1 MSGSQNPCGFGM
13 SVHLFFSWPAYTLR
27 SDLFFVSIFLM
38 LATLLSLALSHQLPH
53 LSRNDSARDWIFH
66 LLNPFPMI
74 VCHLSHTHG
83 VLVTKIFRF
92 GWIVR
97 SIDQLWIALHNVN
110 FPITLT
116 YCPVS
121 FGTFAPVDVGV
132 VLFCFPVS
140 SGRRLLP

>member
-1 MSGSQNPCGFGM
+1 
-13 SVHLFFSWPAYTLR
+13 
-27 SDLFFVSIFLM
+27 M

-53 LSRNDSARDWIFH
+53 VSRNDSAGDWIFH
-66 LLNPFPMI
+66 VLNPFPII

-97 SIDQLWIALHNVN
+97 SIEQLWIALHNEN

-116 YCPVS
+116 YCLFS
-121 FGTFAPVDVGV
+121 FGTFVPVDVGV
-132 VLFCFPVS
+132 VLFCFVFVLFCFVLFCFVLFCFVFPVS
-140 SGRRLLP
+140 SGRRLLPSN